1 MDPMEKLMLQKY
13 VHQLRPR
20 NETYTPHVDR
30 IQDLFIT
37 EAVSGQQSERNL
49 VNAINDFAPFNIK
62 LGTTK
67 HKIVSSKQ
75 LGGGNPEPKADISIT
90 TSTGKEIGISMKKP
104 NFDFFENWM
113 NENKLRLLLKGVGVE
128 GDPQD
133 LLVKELKDEAET
145 LSKTPAFKNSVKKEY
160 DALLELIPSGELAKL
175 KSLTKDG
182 SKFKVK
188 TLSIPISDRIMVGNA
203 LIADPKKRF
212 GKKLK
217 RDGDGAPVT
226 TFKVLNIYKSLKEV
240 LGKNYT
246 NFLKNVI
253 GGTTE
258 NKHPAEYV
266 LVETINKGIDVKQT
280 ISALEKSMSIDD
292 TVKKYE
298 DDDKVNIKFRLRP
311 TTIARACYG
320 KTGTNQSKYKKGD
333 QFYSNDSVGVSW
345 TVFVSR

>member
-1 MDPMEKLMLQKY
+1 MEKLMSLQQY
-13 VHQLRPR
+13 VCQIKPR
-20 NETYTPHVDR
+20 DESYVNHVNR

-90 TSTGKEIGISMKKP
+90 TSRGKEIGISMKKP
-104 NFDFFENWM
+104 NFGFFENWM
-113 NENKLRLLLKGVGVE
+113 NENKLRLLLKSVGIE

-133 LLVKELKDEAET
+133 LLVTELKDEAET
-145 LSKTPAFKNSVKKEY
+145 LSTSDTFKNEIKKEY

-188 TLSIPISDRIMVGNA
+188 TLSISKSDRTIIVNA
-203 LIADPKKRF
+203 LLADPDNRF
-212 GKKLK
+212 GSTKIKSSF
-217 RDGDGAPVT
+217 RVN
-226 TFKVLNIYKSLKEV
+226 NIYKSLKEI
-240 LGKNYT
+240 LGKNYPT
-246 NFLKNVI
+246 FLKNVI
-253 GGTTE
+253 GGTSD
-258 NKHPAEYV
+258 NKYPAEYII
-266 LVETINKGIDVKQT
+266 VETINKGIDLKQT
-280 ISALEKSMSIDD
+280 ISALENSMSVDD
-292 TVKKYE
+292 TVKKYSN
-298 DDDKVNIKFRLRP
+298 DDKINIKFRLRP
-311 TTIARACYG
+311 ISITRAIYSS
-320 KTGTNQSKYKKGD
+320 TNQGKYKKGD

>member
-1 MDPMEKLMLQKY
+1 
-13 VHQLRPR
+13 
-20 NETYTPHVDR
+20 
-30 IQDLFIT
+30 
-37 EAVSGQQSERNL
+37 

-113 NENKLRLLLKGVGVE
+113 NENKLRLLLKSVGIE

-133 LLVKELKDEAET
+133 VLVKELKQEADDMST
-145 LSKTPAFKNSVKKEY
+145 SATFKGVVKKEY

-188 TLSIPISDRIMVGNA
+188 TLSIPKSYRTIIVNA
-203 LIADPKKRF
+203 LLDDPDNRF
-212 GKKLK
+212 GSTKIKSS
-217 RDGDGAPVT
+217 
-226 TFKVLNIYKSLKEV
+226 FKVNNIYKSLKEI
-240 LGKNYT
+240 LGKSYPK
-246 NFLKNVI
+246 FLKNVI
-253 GGTTE
+253 GGTSD
-258 NKHPAEYV
+258 NKYPAEYII
-266 LVETINKGIDVKQT
+266 VETINKGIDLKQT
-280 ISALEKSMSIDD
+280 ISALENSMSVDD
-292 TVKKYE
+292 TVKKYSN
-298 DDDKVNIKFRLRP
+298 DDKINIKFRLRP
-311 TTIARACYG
+311 ISITRALYSS
-320 KTGTNQSKYKKGD
+320 TNQGKYKKGD
-333 QFYSNDSVGVSW
+333 QFYSNVDVGVSW

>member
-1 MDPMEKLMLQKY
+1 LSLTKY
-13 VHQLRPR
+13 LHQVKPR
-20 NETYTPHVDR
+20 DESCVNHVDR
-30 IQDLFIT
+30 IQSLFEKT
-37 EAVSGQQSERNL
+37 STSGQQSERNL
-49 VNAINDFAPFNIK
+49 VNAINDFAPFDIK
-62 LGTTK
+62 LGTK
-67 HKIVSSKQ
+67 KYKIVSSKQ

-90 TSTGKEIGISMKKP
+90 TSTGKEIFISMKKP

-145 LSKTPAFKNSVKKEY
+145 LSKSATFKAIVKSEY
-160 DALLELIPSGELAKL
+160 DAMLELIPSGEVK
-175 KSLTKDG
+175 KIESLTKVG

-188 TLSIPISDRIMVGNA
+188 TLSISESDRVMITNA
-203 LIADPKKRF
+203 LIVDPKKKFVPYRKGVKSKF
-212 GKKLK
+212 LK
-217 RDGDGAPVT
+217 P
-226 TFKVLNIYKSLKEV
+226 NIYKSLKEV
-240 LGKNYT
+240 LGKKYT

-266 LVETINKGIDVKQT
+266 LVETINKGIDLKQT
-280 ISALEKSMSIDD
+280 ISALENSMSVDD

-311 TTIARACYG
+311 TTI
-320 KTGTNQSKYKKGD
+320 TGATYSKTNQSKYKKGSE
-333 QFYSNDSVGVSW
+333 FYFDDTIGVSW